1 MREIAAVRQSAAG
14 MPGARAA
21 RMAHT
26 TYDESW
32 TIPLRVIMWTTIVVG
47 IVMAM
52 AVVMMH

>member
-1 MREIAAVRQSAAG
+1 